1 MVFYRARLVN
11 TSNNA
16 VVVACQM
23 STHATSARNHFVSNV
38 YMTGTVGPVMIF
50 QRLYVSSVSMT
61 DRIIL
66 SCTAR
71 DTRPIFVE
79 CAAMSMFVACVMDK
93 NVTSAAVCFNLLNC
107 CSTMVCAECVIPREC
122 DECVKKYCE
131 SDERGGVNKQ
141 CGTCYDSFCVDC
153 RE

>member
-1 MVFYRARLVN
+1 VVFYRARLVN

-23 STHATSARNHFVSNV
+23 STHATSARNHFASNV

-50 QRLYVSSVSMT
+50 QTLYVSSVSMT
-61 DRIIL
+61 GRIIL

-79 CAAMSMFVACVMDK
+79 CVCRDV
-93 NVTSAAVCFNLLNC
+93 NVCGMCHGQKRNVCCRVLQLVELLQH
-107 CSTMVCAECVIPREC
+107 
-122 DECVKKYCE
+122 D
-131 SDERGGVNKQ
+131 GVRRMR
-141 CGTCYDSFCVDC
+141 DSSRMRRMCQEVL
-153 RE
+153 